1 MYENK
6 IFETNQVI
14 KVLTYKEKVELQQN
28 IKLLKENEHMEILRI
43 LINNNIKFTE
53 NNNGI
58 FFNLK
63 TLDNNIINEIN
74 VFVNFCINNKDLFK
88 KKEIPLKKTTIIKQ
102 NDYRDL
108 DSSYKKYLSNNS
120 TSKNFIDV
128 NSENNENSVIT
139 KKKDL
144 QKKIKTSI
152 KKNKNKIK
160 MEGIKGRIM
169 NKCKNININNEE
181 TEESETIDTNEIDDS
196 DMF

>member
-74 VFVNFCINNKDLFK
+74 VFVNFCINNRDLFK